1 MTHATQMYRRCL
13 NNFKYLSSAGLRQRI
28 LPYFARIQAQLGG
41 SCTLIG
47 SSHCLVARES
57 VDKTLYEMSFFDLS
71 YSGTILCLSTFVLM
85 ALSLPF
91 LASSAAAAETVL
103 EDDVNQ
109 ENLYLVKFTLR
120 RGSSYVGLTFEL
132 ASIQLKRLP
141 GVRELVRN
149 PAAGDVLKEDEEL
162 KFLVDETGVTSLRQ
176 IKGLCIS
183 SEDQRGV
190 RFLHFVH
197 FVSLVGMIHKVL
209 WSQRSHDE
217 SWVVCHKGRISTF
230 V

>member
-1 MTHATQMYRRCL
+1 M
-13 NNFKYLSSAGLRQRI
+13 
-28 LPYFARIQAQLGG
+28 
-41 SCTLIG
+41 
-47 SSHCLVARES
+47 
-57 VDKTLYEMSFFDLS
+57 DKTLYEMSFFDLS

-91 LASSAAAAETVL
+91 LASSAAAETTL

-109 ENLYLVKFTLR
+109 ERQENLYWVKFILR
-120 RGSSYVGLTFEL
+120 RGSYVGLTFEL

-149 PAAGDVLKEDEEL
+149 PAAGDLLKEDEEL

-183 SEDQRGV
+183 SEDQGRTGV
-190 RFLHFVH
+190 
-197 FVSLVGMIHKVL
+197 S
-209 WSQRSHDE
+209 SE
-217 SWVVCHKGRISTF
+217 ISVDF
-230 V
+230 CAF